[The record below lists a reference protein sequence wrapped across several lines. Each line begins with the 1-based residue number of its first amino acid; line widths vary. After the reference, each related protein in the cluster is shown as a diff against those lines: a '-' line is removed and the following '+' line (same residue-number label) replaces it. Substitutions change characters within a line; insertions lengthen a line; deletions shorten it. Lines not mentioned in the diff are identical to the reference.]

1 VLHLDAP
8 SHDASSRESG
18 ISAVGHDEA
27 TTYAGKSRATKSG
40 EPHSVVASW
49 MLANANREREHDAMF
64 ASTACVRLWAPTR
77 LEAPKDFQQMRRAA
91 MALKLRLAR
100 FGRML

>member
-1 VLHLDAP
+1 
-8 SHDASSRESG
+8 
-18 ISAVGHDEA
+18 
-27 TTYAGKSRATKSG
+27 
-40 EPHSVVASW
+40 
-49 MLANANREREHDAMF
+49 MLANANREREHDATF
-64 ASTACVRLWAPTR
+64 ASTACVRLSAPTR